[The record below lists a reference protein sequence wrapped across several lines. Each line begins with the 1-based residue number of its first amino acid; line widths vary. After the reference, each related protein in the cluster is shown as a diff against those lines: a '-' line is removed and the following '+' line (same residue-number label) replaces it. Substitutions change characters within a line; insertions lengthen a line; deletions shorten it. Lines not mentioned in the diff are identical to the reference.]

1 MTSSIEER
9 RARDRSARRRLITTT
24 ARSIAESEGWEAV
37 TTRRLSTEIEYS
49 QPVIY
54 KHFASLDDIA
64 DAVALEGF
72 EELAEALHEARVT
85 AASGD
90 ALSAV
95 AHRYA
100 AFATDAPAVYDA
112 MFSRTTRLRFGSG
125 SASSLSSSSSLAPS
139 SAFAELRA
147 AVEPHAGDA
156 DVEMLTEVLW
166 ASLHGLVELQ
176 RGARLRP
183 DHKEARILLLV
194 NRIIPNRLLAE
205 PGSVSGSL
213 ES

>member
-1 MTSSIEER
+1 MTPSIEER

-125 SASSLSSSSSLAPS
+125 SASSLSSPPAPS

-166 ASLHGLVELQ
+166 ASLHGLAELQ

-183 DHKEARILLLV
+183 DHQEARILLLV

>member
-1 MTSSIEER
+1 MTIEER
-9 RARDRSARRRLITTT
+9 RARDRSARRRLITTA

-72 EELAEALHEARVT
+72 EELFEALHEARVT

-112 MFSRTTRLRFGSG
+112 MFSRTSRLHFGSG
-125 SASSLSSSSSLAPS
+125 SASSLSPAPS

-183 DHKEARILLLV
+183 DHQEARILLLV
-194 NRIIPNRLLAE
+194 DRIVPNRLLAK
-205 PGSVSGSL
+205 PGPVSGYQ

>member
-1 MTSSIEER
+1 MTIEER

-112 MFSRTTRLRFGSG
+112 MFSRSTRLHFGSG
-125 SASSLSSSSSLAPS
+125 SPSSLSSSSPS

-183 DHKEARILLLV
+183 DHQEARILLLV
-194 NRIIPNRLLAE
+194 DRIVLSRLLAE
-205 PGSVSGSL
+205 PGPVSGSL
-213 ES
+213 ER